1 MDTDARQRL
10 NIARLAKRAIVYHNH
25 FAGGNFTTPG
35 TASLLTGVLPWT
47 HRAFLPNA
55 EVAKPFA
62 SQNIFSAV
70 QNYYRIAYTH
80 NGWAYTLLRQFSKEI
95 DELIARNKLLLGS
108 YDTAIQTFFNN
119 DDDIASVGWIRD
131 MKIGEEGSAY
141 SLFLSHIYEYFQE
154 KKINDLKPLFPRGL
168 PEAGSDNS
176 FLLETA
182 IDAIGKRLVEIPQP
196 FLGYFHFY
204 PPHFPYRTSREFYDA
219 FNNDGFKPIEK
230 PVDIFAGKASKSLAK
245 LRREYDEYILY
256 CDQQFGRLYSQLE
269 SSGLLENSWLVLTSD
284 HGEMFERGIS
294 GHSTDALYQ
303 PVIRVPLMI
312 FEPGQTRGRDIYEYT
327 SAIDLL
333 PTLTHLT
340 QQPFP
345 HWTEG
350 VVLPPF
356 NGTSQTPDRNIY
368 VMRASHNSQDAPLTQ
383 ASTILVKDDY
393 KLHYYFGYPEVS
405 GDGLVKLFD
414 LKSDPEEMMDLYS
427 SKKGIAM
434 ELLNE
439 LKAKLQKVNEPYL

>member
-1 MDTDARQRL
+1 MKNQLSRRDFLKLAGLFPLSLTAPYWLQTPEAGALQTSRKNVIIIVFDAFSAYNISLYGYPRKTTP

-25 FAGGNFTTPG
+25 VAGGNFTTPG

-47 HRAFLPNA
+47 HRAFLPNS

-62 SQNIFSAV
+62 SRNIFSAF
-70 QNYYRIAYTH
+70 QSYYRISYTH

-108 YDTAIQTFFNN
+108 YDTAIQAFFKN

-131 MKIGEEGSAY
+131 MKIGEEGYAY
-141 SLFLSHIYEYFQE
+141 SLFLSHIYEYFQA
-154 KKINDLKPLFPRGL
+154 KRINDLKPLFPRGL
-168 PEAGSDNS
+168 PEAGTDNS

-182 IDAIGKRLVEIPQP
+182 IDAVGKSLSEIPQP

-204 PPHFPYRTSREFYDA
+204 PPHYPYRTSLEFYDA

-230 PVDIFAGKASKSLAK
+230 PKDIFAGRASKSLAK

-269 SSGLLENSWLVLTSD
+269 RSGLLENSWLVLTSD
-284 HGEMFERGIS
+284 HGEMFEREIS

-312 FEPGQTRGRDIYEYT
+312 FEPGQSVGTDIYEYT
-327 SAIDLL
+327 SAVDLL
-333 PTLTHLT
+333 PT
-340 QQPFP
+340 
-345 HWTEG
+345 
-350 VVLPPF
+350 F
-356 NGTSQTPDRNIY
+356 NP
-368 VMRASHNSQDAPLTQ
+368 
-383 ASTILVKDDY
+383 
-393 KLHYYFGYPEVS
+393 
-405 GDGLVKLFD
+405 
-414 LKSDPEEMMDLYS
+414 SDPAALSQLDGRCHPAAL
-427 SKKGIAM
+427 
-434 ELLNE
+434 
-439 LKAKLQKVNEPYL
+439 